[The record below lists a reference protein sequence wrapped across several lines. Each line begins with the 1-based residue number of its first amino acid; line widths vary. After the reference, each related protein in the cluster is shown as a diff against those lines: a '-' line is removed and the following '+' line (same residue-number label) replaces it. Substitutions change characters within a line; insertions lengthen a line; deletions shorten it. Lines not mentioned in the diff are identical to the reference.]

1 MGTTKLV
8 DELTPIAS
16 YMAKEMNT
24 NALGADCK
32 RMAGLNAFSSQRCID
47 DYLRA
52 PWWQR
57 LVGIQPQQ
65 CIDMEL
71 SSGAAALLLWTSK
84 VMQDADWDHKPKLRK
99 KFLSPTTKSRV
110 WHTYGATQYYYD
122 IWSNIHYG
130 YVGAAAGFSESVLLD
145 GAGLEQIG
153 SDLLRQRWPKGAS
166 GVTGLRRFD
175 DFSDRAAIAMGLRLY
190 PVFPGSV
197 SASVLLTRVLATP
210 GLSARPGPRQAHVGS
225 P

>member
-1 MGTTKLV
+1 
-8 DELTPIAS
+8 
-16 YMAKEMNT
+16 MAYV
-24 NALGADCK
+24 
-32 RMAGLNAFSSQRCID
+32 R
-47 DYLRA
+47 
-52 PWWQR
+52 
-57 LVGIQPQQ
+57 
-65 CIDMEL
+65 
-71 SSGAAALLLWTSK
+71 
-84 VMQDADWDHKPKLRK
+84 
-99 KFLSPTTKSRV
+99 
-110 WHTYGATQYYYD
+110 ATQYYYD

-153 SDLLRQRWPKGAS
+153 SDLLRQRWPKGSS

-190 PVFPGSV
+190 PIFPGSV